1 MEEVS
6 SLPPLMQW
14 SLGLFQKAKQNMFL
28 NSEGEDILQVIMM
41 HDFQLNMRGEKG
53 EILLKSF

>member
-1 MEEVS
+1 
-6 SLPPLMQW
+6 
-14 SLGLFQKAKQNMFL
+14 MFL

-41 HDFQLNMRGEKG
+41 HDFQLNMRGENG